1 MHMLPG
7 MCQICLPHP
16 FLHSIL
22 SMAATPRRPPQVE
35 GKPEQAMRCYKR
47 ALALDPSVATA
58 GSDPRPSWLNN
69 LLGALPEAAA
79 AAAAAPGAGQA
90 GKAPRLR
97 GEDSAVAGMGRS
109 PATTVRG

>member
-1 MHMLPG
+1 MHVPPLR
-7 MCQICLPHP
+7 L
-16 FLHSIL
+16 
-22 SMAATPRRPPQVE
+22 PQVE

-79 AAAAAPGAGQA
+79 AAAAAEGAGQPA
-90 GKAPRLR
+90 KSQGLR
-97 GEDSAVAGMGRS
+97 GEDSAVSGVGRS
-109 PATTVRG
+109 PATAVRG